1 MQDVAVSIGVA
12 HRYPKT
18 ADAAELLRQADFAM
32 YMAKGG
38 GKRRYQ
44 VFDTQMYDNSV
55 HHAALKTDLVGALAA
70 GQLRLRYQPVVD
82 MGTGEVV
89 GVEALVRW
97 QHPTLGLLPPGDFI
111 PLAEETGIIDDIG
124 CWVLDTASREVARWR
139 HEMEQ
144 CANLW
149 VSVNLSALQLRNSD
163 SRAAVQDILS
173 DPDVEAHR
181 VVLEVTETALTANVE
196 GAIAS
201 LNAWKHYGVRIA
213 IDDFGTG
220 FSSLSTLV
228 GLPVDILKIDHSF
241 VSGHASGSAFAPVLE
256 GIVELANKLSLDVIA
271 EGIEQPEQRDRLRD
285 MGCQLGQGY
294 FLARPTGAHA
304 LEALLAAGGLLSL
317 IVVPWP
323 NRSAWL

>member
-1 MQDVAVSIGVA
+1 
-12 HRYPKT
+12 
-18 ADAAELLRQADFAM
+18 
-32 YMAKGG
+32 
-38 GKRRYQ
+38 
-44 VFDTQMYDNSV
+44 
-55 HHAALKTDLVGALAA
+55 
-70 GQLRLRYQPVVD
+70 
-82 MGTGEVV
+82 
-89 GVEALVRW
+89 
-97 QHPTLGLLPPGDFI
+97 
-111 PLAEETGIIDDIG
+111 
-124 CWVLDTASREVARWR
+124 
-139 HEMEQ
+139 MEQ

-163 SRAAVQDILS
+163 SRAAVQGILS

-304 LEALLAAGGLLSL
+304 LKALLAAGGLLPL